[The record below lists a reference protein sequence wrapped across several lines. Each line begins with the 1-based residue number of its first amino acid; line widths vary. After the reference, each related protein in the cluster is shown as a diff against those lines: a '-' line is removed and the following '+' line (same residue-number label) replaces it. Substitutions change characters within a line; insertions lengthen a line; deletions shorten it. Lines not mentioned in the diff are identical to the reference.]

1 MFSCGMVPVIN
12 TTAHVTRFNATAT
25 DHMFLKSIIN
35 SKTKSAIVK
44 GDISDHFLL

>member
-12 TTAHVTRFNATAT
+12 ATTRVTRYNATAT
-25 DHMFLKSIIN
+25 DHMFLNSIIN